1 MSRTVDCLPGR
12 FLWKLTVLLWLTSP
26 LLLHAQGPASPAPG
40 DPFTTDPSDASPGFS
55 SAKSFHPYSGGR
67 SRIPPMQPEFADTSG
82 FNWAQFFKSVAE
94 TGTRLAAPRMF
105 MNSGQSG
112 MGSGS
117 FFRAGSASNGT
128 YGDSF
133 NLSSRG
139 VNFSTKS
146 SALDLHLSVQSM
158 FANGF
163 SPRSGGSSLA
173 GSAWSSTGQGG
184 LGSPGG
190 MGGLGGVGG
199 MGGRDAQ
206 KGSGAK
212 VSLQLKF

>member
-1 MSRTVDCLPGR
+1 MSRTADVFLGR
-12 FLWKLTVLLWLTSP
+12 VLWELVILLWLTP
-26 LLLHAQGPASPAPG
+26 LLLHAQAPTFPTMG
-40 DPFTTDPSDASPGFS
+40 DNPFATDPSDAPSGFS
-55 SAKSFHPYSGGR
+55 SARSFHPYSGER
-67 SRIPPMQPEFADTSG
+67 SPIPPMQPEFADTSG
-82 FNWAQFFKSVAE
+82 FNWAQFFKSAME

-105 MNSGQSG
+105 MNNGQTG
-112 MGSGS
+112 MGGGS
-117 FFRAGSASNGT
+117 FFHAGSSNGT

-163 SPRSGGSSLA
+163 SSRSGGSSLA
-173 GSAWSSTGQGG
+173 GYAWSGTGQGG
-184 LGSPGG
+184 MGS
-190 MGGLGGVGG
+190 MGGVGG
-199 MGGRDAQ
+199 VAGRDAQ